1 MPEQR
6 DTNGTPPPVVPRD
19 GTPPPV
25 ARGGAL
31 PVVSGS
37 AVGIIANPMSG
48 RDIRRLVARASV
60 FPNAEKTNMALRLI
74 AAAGALGVERVCMST
89 DAMGVAAG
97 VLRAAGKR
105 RARDGRWPELEFCE
119 LARPTA
125 DARDTREM
133 VRRMRERGVGVLVLL
148 GGDGTVR
155 AASTDCADVPLL
167 PLSTGTNNAFPE
179 MWEATVAGAAAALVA
194 TWRVSPDEATYRAK
208 ALRVRTGGRTEVAL
222 VDVCLSTVAHV
233 GARALWD
240 VGTLRELYCA
250 FAEPHAIGLSS
261 IAGLVAPTGR
271 TEPHGV
277 RLRLAGSE
285 TGPATGPAT
294 RPGTGPETG
303 TTAARRR
310 VLAPVAPGVLAP
322 VDLLEVAPLR
332 AGEPVTSAMARGTVA
347 VDGERELE
355 FGPSSPVEVT
365 LTPHGPVVLDVR
377 GVLARAAERGLLL
390 STPDGPGAQH
400 QQEPTYQE
408 VR

>member
-1 MPEQR
+1 MPAQR
-6 DTNGTPPPVVPRD
+6 DTDGVLGPPVP
-19 GTPPPV
+19 
-25 ARGGAL
+25 
-31 PVVSGS
+31 GS
-37 AVGIIANPMSG
+37 AIGIIANPMSG

-105 RARDGRWPELEFCE
+105 RPRDGRWPELEFCE
-119 LARPTA
+119 LARATG
-125 DARDTREM
+125 DAEDTRRL
-133 VRRMRERGVGVLVLL
+133 VRRMRERGVAVLVLL

-179 MWEATVAGAAAALVA
+179 MWEATVAGAAAALLA
-194 TWRVSPDEATYRAK
+194 TGRVTPDEATYRAK
-208 ALRVRTGGRTEVAL
+208 ALRVHTGGRTEAAL

-261 IAGLVAPTGR
+261 IAGLVAPIGR
-271 TEPHGV
+271 TEPDGV
-277 RLRLAGSE
+277 RVRLAGS
-285 TGPATGPAT
+285 
-294 RPGTGPETG
+294 
-303 TTAARRR
+303 AAAAAAVPRQ
-310 VLAPVAPGVLAP
+310 VLAPVAPGVLAS
-322 VDLLEVAPLR
+322 VGLLEVAPLR
-332 AGEPVTSAMARGTVA
+332 AGEPVTSALARGTVA

-355 FGPSSPVEVT
+355 FGPSSPVTVT

-377 GVLARAAERGLLL
+377 AVLARAAERGLLL
-390 STPDGPGAQH
+390 STPAP
-400 QQEPTYQE
+400 QQTAETDQTYQE

>member
-1 MPEQR
+1 MPGQR
-6 DTNGTPPPVVPRD
+6 DTD
-19 GTPPPV
+19 
-25 ARGGAL
+25 GAL
-31 PVVSGS
+31 PPVSVRPVSVPLVSVPLVSVPPVFGVSALGPPVPGS
-37 AVGIIANPMSG
+37 AIGIIANPMSG

-105 RARDGRWPELEFCE
+105 RPRDGRWPELEFCE
-119 LARPTA
+119 LARATG
-125 DARDTREM
+125 DAEDTRRL
-133 VRRMRERGVGVLVLL
+133 VRRMRERGVAVLVLL

-179 MWEATVAGAAAALVA
+179 MWEATVAGAAAALLA
-194 TWRVSPDEATYRAK
+194 TGRVTPDEATYRAK
-208 ALRVRTGGRTEVAL
+208 ALRVHTGGRTEAAL

-261 IAGLVAPTGR
+261 IAGLVAPIGR
-271 TEPHGV
+271 TEPDGV
-277 RLRLAGSE
+277 RVRLAGS
-285 TGPATGPAT
+285 
-294 RPGTGPETG
+294 
-303 TTAARRR
+303 AAAAAAAVPRQ
-310 VLAPVAPGVLAP
+310 VLAPVAPGVLAS
-322 VDLLEVAPLR
+322 VGLLEVAPLR
-332 AGEPVTSAMARGTVA
+332 AGEPVTSALARGTVA

-355 FGPSSPVEVT
+355 FGPSSPVTVT

-377 GVLARAAERGLLL
+377 AVLARAAERGLLL
-390 STPDGPGAQH
+390 STPAP
-400 QQEPTYQE
+400 QQTAETDQTYQE

>member
-1 MPEQR
+1 MPGQR
-6 DTNGTPPPVVPRD
+6 DTDGALPPVPGAGVLPAAPPDGVLPVVPR
-19 GTPPPV
+19 
-25 ARGGAL
+25 
-31 PVVSGS
+31 S
-37 AVGIIANPMSG
+37 AIGIIANPMSG

-105 RARDGRWPELEFCE
+105 RPRDGRWPELEFCE
-119 LARPTA
+119 LELATA
-125 DARDTREM
+125 DAEDTRRL

-179 MWEATVAGAAAALVA
+179 MWEATVAGAAAALLA
-194 TWRVSPDEATYRAK
+194 TGRVTPDEATYRAK

-261 IAGLVAPTGR
+261 IAGLIAPTGR
-271 TEPHGV
+271 TEPNGV
-277 RLRLAGSE
+277 RVRLAG
-285 TGPATGPAT
+285 T
-294 RPGTGPETG
+294 ETG
-303 TTAARRR
+303 TNAGAGTDAGPTAPPRR

-322 VDLLEVAPLR
+322 VGVLEVASLR

-355 FGPSSPVEVT
+355 FGPRGPVEVT

-377 GVLARAAERGLLL
+377 AVLARAAERGLLI
-390 STPDGPGAQH
+390 SPRADIRDSKDQ
-400 QQEPTYQE
+400 TYQE

>member
-1 MPEQR
+1 MPGQR
-6 DTNGTPPPVVPRD
+6 DTD
-19 GTPPPV
+19 
-25 ARGGAL
+25 GAL
-31 PVVSGS
+31 PPVSVRPVSVPTVFGLSVLGVSVLGPPVPGS
-37 AVGIIANPMSG
+37 AIGIIANPMSG

-105 RARDGRWPELEFCE
+105 RSRDGRWPELEFCE
-119 LARPTA
+119 LARATG
-125 DARDTREM
+125 DAEDTRRL
-133 VRRMRERGVGVLVLL
+133 VRRMRERGVAVLVLL

-179 MWEATVAGAAAALVA
+179 MWEATVAGAAAALLA
-194 TWRVSPDEATYRAK
+194 TGRVTPDEATYRAK
-208 ALRVRTGGRTEVAL
+208 ALRVHTGGRTEAAL

-271 TEPHGV
+271 TEPDGV
-277 RLRLAGSE
+277 RVRLAGSDADAV
-285 TGPATGPAT
+285 P
-294 RPGTGPETG
+294 RQ
-303 TTAARRR
+303 
-310 VLAPVAPGVLAP
+310 VLAPVAPGVLAS
-322 VDLLEVAPLR
+322 VGLLEVAPLR
-332 AGEPVTSAMARGTVA
+332 AGEPVTSALARGTVA

-355 FGPSSPVEVT
+355 FGPSSPVTVT

-377 GVLARAAERGLLL
+377 AVLARAAERGLLL
-390 STPDGPGAQH
+390 STPAP
-400 QQEPTYQE
+400 QQTAETDQTYQE

>member
-1 MPEQR
+1 MPGQR
-6 DTNGTPPPVVPRD
+6 DTDGALPPVPGG
-19 GTPPPV
+19 GTLPV
-25 ARGGAL
+25 APPDGAL
-31 PVVSGS
+31 PVVPGS
-37 AVGIIANPMSG
+37 AIGIIANPMSG

-60 FPNAEKTNMALRLI
+60 FPNAEKANMALRLI

-105 RARDGRWPELEFCE
+105 RPRDGRWPELEFCE
-119 LARPTA
+119 LELATA
-125 DARDTREM
+125 DAEDTRGL

-155 AASTDCADVPLL
+155 AASADCADVPLL

-194 TWRVSPDEATYRAK
+194 TGRVTPDEATYRAK

-271 TEPHGV
+271 TAPHGV
-277 RLRLAGSE
+277 RVRLAGADPD
-285 TGPATGPAT
+285 TALATSDAA
-294 RPGTGPETG
+294 GTPPP
-303 TTAARRR
+303 RR

-322 VDLLEVAPLR
+322 VGVLEVAPLR

-355 FGPSSPVEVT
+355 FGPRGPVEVT

-377 GVLARAAERGLLL
+377 AVLARAAERGLLIFPRADIRD
-390 STPDGPGAQH
+390 TKDQ
-400 QQEPTYQE
+400 TYQE

>member
-1 MPEQR
+1 MPGQR
-6 DTNGTPPPVVPRD
+6 DTDGALPPVPGAGVLPAAPPDGVLPVVP
-19 GTPPPV
+19 
-25 ARGGAL
+25 
-31 PVVSGS
+31 GS
-37 AVGIIANPMSG
+37 AIGIIANPMSG

-105 RARDGRWPELEFCE
+105 RPRDGRWPELEFCE
-119 LARPTA
+119 LERATA
-125 DARDTREM
+125 DAEDTRRL

-179 MWEATVAGAAAALVA
+179 MWEATVAGAAAALLA
-194 TWRVSPDEATYRAK
+194 TGRVTPDEATYRAK

-261 IAGLVAPTGR
+261 IAGLIAPTGR

-277 RLRLAGSE
+277 RVRLAG
-285 TGPATGPAT
+285 A
-294 RPGTGPETG
+294 GTESG
-303 TTAARRR
+303 TEPRR

-322 VDLLEVAPLR
+322 VGVREVAPLR

-355 FGPSSPVEVT
+355 FGPRGPVEVT

-377 GVLARAAERGLLL
+377 AVLARAAERGLLI
-390 STPDGPGAQH
+390 SPRADIRDSKDQ
-400 QQEPTYQE
+400 TYQE

>member
-1 MPEQR
+1 MPGQR
-6 DTNGTPPPVVPRD
+6 DTD
-19 GTPPPV
+19 
-25 ARGGAL
+25 GAL
-31 PVVSGS
+31 PPVSESPVSGVSVLGPPVPGS
-37 AVGIIANPMSG
+37 AIGIIANPMSG

-105 RARDGRWPELEFCE
+105 RERDGRWPELEFCE
-119 LARPTA
+119 LARATGDA
-125 DARDTREM
+125 DDTRRL
-133 VRRMRERGVGVLVLL
+133 VRRMRERGVAVLVLL

-179 MWEATVAGAAAALVA
+179 MWEATVAGAAAALLA
-194 TWRVSPDEATYRAK
+194 TGRVTPDEATYRAK
-208 ALRVRTGGRTEVAL
+208 ALRVRTGGRTEAAL

-250 FAEPHAIGLSS
+250 FAEPHTIGLSS

-271 TEPHGV
+271 TEPDGV
-277 RLRLAGSE
+277 RVRLAGSE
-285 TGPATGPAT
+285 
-294 RPGTGPETG
+294 
-303 TTAARRR
+303 AAPRR
-310 VLAPVAPGVLAP
+310 VLAPVAPGVLAS
-322 VDLLEVAPLR
+322 VGLLEVAPLR
-332 AGEPVTSAMARGTVA
+332 AGEPVTSGLARGTVA

-355 FGPSSPVEVT
+355 FGPSSPVTVT

-377 GVLARAAERGLLL
+377 AVLARAAERGLLVA
-390 STPDGPGAQH
+390 TAPDRTDQTAETDQN
-400 QQEPTYQE
+400 YQE

>member
-1 MPEQR
+1 MPGDR
-6 DTNGTPPPVVPRD
+6 DTDGMVPSAVFGPPVP
-19 GTPPPV
+19 
-25 ARGGAL
+25 
-31 PVVSGS
+31 GS
-37 AVGIIANPMSG
+37 AIGIIANPMSG

-119 LARPTA
+119 LERATG
-125 DARDTREM
+125 DAEDTRRL
-133 VRRMRERGVGVLVLL
+133 VRRMRQRGVAVLVLL

-155 AASTDCADVPLL
+155 AASTECADLPLL

-179 MWEATVAGAAAALVA
+179 MWEATVAGTAAALLA
-194 TWRVSPDEATYRAK
+194 TGRVTPDEATYRAK
-208 ALRVRTGGRTEVAL
+208 ALRVRSGGRTEAAL

-261 IAGLVAPTGR
+261 IAGLIAPTGR

-277 RLRLAGSE
+277 RVRLAG
-285 TGPATGPAT
+285 TGAVTDAEANA
-294 RPGTGPETG
+294 R
-303 TTAARRR
+303 TTPRR

-322 VDLLEVAPLR
+322 VGLLEVAPLR

-355 FGPSSPVEVT
+355 FGPSSPVTVT

-377 GVLARAAERGLLL
+377 AVLARAAERGLLL
-390 STPDGPGAQH
+390 STPAP
-400 QQEPTYQE
+400 QQTDQTDQSYQE
-408 VR
+408 AR